1 MGKWNITRLNFSKC
15 CTTIT
20 GQTKPKTKQ
29 KPKQEQNPNG
39 PSNFRRLASM
49 LKSPELTEELKAACH
64 YMVILKGKKMLQ
76 EGREKGSTPKESK
89 IKRGFHCTGKGGMP
103 A

>member
-1 MGKWNITRLNFSKC
+1 
-15 CTTIT
+15 
-20 GQTKPKTKQ
+20 
-29 KPKQEQNPNG
+29 
-39 PSNFRRLASM
+39 M

-76 EGREKGSTPKESK
+76 EGREKGSTLKESK

-103 A
+103 PYLGLFRGWEYKEQSEKLQTTSIKERKVNLEELN

>member
-1 MGKWNITRLNFSKC
+1 
-15 CTTIT
+15 
-20 GQTKPKTKQ
+20 
-29 KPKQEQNPNG
+29 
-39 PSNFRRLASM
+39 M
-49 LKSPELTEELKAACH
+49 LQRPELTEDLKAARH